1 MVGAENAELGVA
13 CLHAALELLEA
24 ALVDVAERLDVHVS
38 ILLSLLLF
46 RQETPDG
53 FEPP

>member
-1 MVGAENAELGVA
+1 MVGAENAERRVA

-24 ALVDVAERLDVHVS
+24 ALVDITERLDAHVS

-46 RQETPDG
+46 RKTPDG